1 MSDAVDKPKTKPM
14 VALEEGIC
22 RLIDSPVGRPA
33 LLGSRCPK
41 CTASYL
47 PKRETCIAC
56 GQNGLDEAALS
67 GRGKIWPFARAVE
80 WLGEP

>member
-1 MSDAVDKPKTKPM
+1 MSNP
-14 VALEEGIC
+14 
-22 RLIDSPVGRPA
+22 
-33 LLGSRCPK
+33 LGSRCPK
-41 CTASYL
+41 CTAYYF
-47 PKRETCIAC
+47 PKRGIGVAC